1 MLSASRDGQPGLLA
15 TGGASDEANA
25 AHEFTDISQ
34 LVHVRRR
41 HWGRYLSSAIIV
53 AIIGYVVVAFAH
65 GQIEWSY
72 VARFLTARSI
82 LTGLAN
88 TVVMTILAMA
98 LGIVLGVITAVMRL
112 SANPVVQTVASG
124 YVWLFRGTPVILQLL
139 LWFNLALVF
148 PTLGIPGLFEFRTVD
163 VMTPFLAA
171 LLGLGINQGAY
182 TSEVVRAGM
191 LSVDTGQYE
200 AAKSIGMP
208 RLQALRRVIL
218 PQAMR
223 VIVPPIGNELVGMV
237 KLTSLASVIQ
247 YSEMLHNAQN
257 IYYANARVM
266 ELLIVAAIWYLAVVT
281 VLSLLQ
287 TQVERR
293 YARGAGR
300 KSGRQ

>member
-1 MLSASRDGQPGLLA
+1 MVSVSNDRAALPA
-15 TGGASDEANA
+15 EAQ
-25 AHEFTDISQ
+25 EQMTEMSEDVTDISH
-34 LVHVRRR
+34 LEHVRRR
-41 HWGRYLSSAIIV
+41 YWGRYVASAAII
-53 AIIGYVVVAFAH
+53 ALIGYVVLAFAH
-65 GQIEWSY
+65 GQIEWRY
-72 VARFLTARSI
+72 IARFLTARSI
-82 LTGLAN
+82 LNGLVN
-88 TVVMTILAMA
+88 TIVMTVLAMV
-98 LGIVLGVITAVMRL
+98 LGVVLGVITAIMRL
-112 SANPVVQTVASG
+112 SPNPVLQAVAQG

-148 PTLGIPGLFEFRTVD
+148 PSMGIPGLFEFRTVD

-182 TSEVVRAGM
+182 TSEVVRAGL

-208 RLQALRRVIL
+208 RLQALRRIIL

-247 YSEMLHNAQN
+247 YAEMLHNAEN
-257 IYYANARVM
+257 IYYANARVI
-266 ELLIVAAIWYLAVVT
+266 ELLMVAGVWYLVVVT
-281 VLSLLQ
+281 VLSFAQ
-287 TQVERR
+287 SRVERH

-300 KSGRQ
+300 ASGRQ

>member
-1 MLSASRDGQPGLLA
+1 MVSVSNDRAALPA
-15 TGGASDEANA
+15 EAQKQMT
-25 AHEFTDISQ
+25 EMSEDVTDISH

-41 HWGRYLSSAIIV
+41 YWGRYVASAAII
-53 AIIGYVVVAFAH
+53 ALIGYVVLAFAH

-82 LTGLAN
+82 LNGLVN
-88 TVVMTILAMA
+88 TIVMTVLAMV
-98 LGIVLGVITAVMRL
+98 LGVVLGVITAIMRL
-112 SANPVVQTVASG
+112 SPNPVLQAVAQG

-148 PTLGIPGLFEFRTVD
+148 PSMGIPGLFEFRTVD

-182 TSEVVRAGM
+182 TSEVVRAGL

-208 RLQALRRVIL
+208 RLQALRRIIL

-223 VIVPPIGNELVGMV
+223 MIVPPIGNELVGMV

-247 YSEMLHNAQN
+247 YAEMLHNAEN
-257 IYYANARVM
+257 IYYANARVI
-266 ELLIVAAIWYLAVVT
+266 ELLMVAGVWYLVVVT
-281 VLSLLQ
+281 VLSFAQ
-287 TQVERR
+287 SRVERH

-300 KSGRQ
+300 ASGRQ

>member
-1 MLSASRDGQPGLLA
+1 MVSVSNDRAALPA
-15 TGGASDEANA
+15 EAQKQMT
-25 AHEFTDISQ
+25 EMSEDVTDISH

-41 HWGRYLSSAIIV
+41 YWGRYVASAAII
-53 AIIGYVVVAFAH
+53 ALIGYVVLAFAH

-82 LTGLAN
+82 LNGLVN
-88 TVVMTILAMA
+88 TIVMTVLAMV
-98 LGIVLGVITAVMRL
+98 LGVVLGVITAIMRL
-112 SANPVVQTVASG
+112 SPNPVLQAVAQG

-148 PTLGIPGLFEFRTVD
+148 PSMGIPGLFEFRTVD

-182 TSEVVRAGM
+182 TSEVVRAGL

-208 RLQALRRVIL
+208 RLQALRRIIL

-247 YSEMLHNAQN
+247 YAEMLHNAEN
-257 IYYANARVM
+257 IYYANARVI
-266 ELLIVAAIWYLAVVT
+266 ELLMVAGVWYLVVVT
-281 VLSLLQ
+281 VLSFAQ
-287 TQVERR
+287 SRVERH

-300 KSGRQ
+300 ASGRQ

>member
-1 MLSASRDGQPGLLA
+1 MVSVSNDRAALPA
-15 TGGASDEANA
+15 EAQKQMT
-25 AHEFTDISQ
+25 EMSEDVTDISH

-41 HWGRYLSSAIIV
+41 YWGRYVASAAII
-53 AIIGYVVVAFAH
+53 ALIGYVVLAFAH
-65 GQIEWSY
+65 GQIEWRY

-82 LTGLAN
+82 LNGLVN
-88 TVVMTILAMA
+88 TIVMTVLAMV
-98 LGIVLGVITAVMRL
+98 LGVVLGVITAIMRL
-112 SANPVVQTVASG
+112 SPNPVLQAVAQG

-148 PTLGIPGLFEFRTVD
+148 PSMGIPGLFEFRTVD

-182 TSEVVRAGM
+182 TSEVVRAGL

-208 RLQALRRVIL
+208 RLQALRRIIL

-247 YSEMLHNAQN
+247 YAEMLHNAEN
-257 IYYANARVM
+257 IYYANARVI
-266 ELLIVAAIWYLAVVT
+266 ELLMVAGVWYLVVVT
-281 VLSLLQ
+281 VLSFAQ
-287 TQVERR
+287 SRVERH

-300 KSGRQ
+300 ASGRQ